1 MNDFAQDPH
10 FLQFFLSREQ
20 LFFTGTGTV
29 VVDSREDAF
38 FSDLTERRCSS
49 MLPVPLKLFVNN
61 FVHFRTGIDKRRRDN
76 GQAAALF
83 HVTRR
88 TEEAFRTMKGIG
100 VHTTGQ
106 HFT

>member
-38 FSDLTERRCSS
+38 FSDLTREVQFHVACTF
-49 MLPVPLKLFVNN
+49 KLFVNN